1 MIDSKVLQMRSV
13 LALALL
19 ALTACQAN
27 EVASAPA
34 PAQSDASEAGIPA
47 LVATTCSSCHA
58 IRRDELSPLARA
70 PSFVDIANTHGLTHD
85 TLVAYL
91 SDAHNYPDVMD
102 VELDAADVEE
112 IANYL
117 LTLRSEDYRR
127 MPS

>member
-1 MIDSKVLQMRSV
+1 MRSV

-19 ALTACQAN
+19 ALTACQTGKL
-27 EVASAPA
+27 ASAPA
-34 PAQSDASEAGIPA
+34 PAQPDASQAEIPA
-47 LVATTCSSCHA
+47 LVETTCSSCHA
-58 IRRDELSPLARA
+58 IRRDELSPLTRA
-70 PSFVDIANTHGLTHD
+70 PSFVDIANSHGLTHD

-102 VELDAADVEE
+102 VELDAADVEA
-112 IANYL
+112 IANYM